1 MSSTVIERLLLA
13 LLLAL
18 VAGICLARGIG
29 LILDPHR
36 LDAHEERIWMQWA
49 YPRSDLP
56 ALFARVAAGL
66 DPDEVICLQIP
77 RNLGPVARFQ
87 YLANYYLV
95 DQRVAAIR
103 PRGARRDF
111 PPQATVVRIDWQGEV
126 EVERGSGGG

>member
-1 MSSTVIERLLLA
+1 MSSTVIERLFLA

-18 VAGICLARGIG
+18 VAGICVARGIG
-29 LILDPHR
+29 LASDPQR
-36 LDAHEERIWMQWA
+36 LDAHEERTWMQWA
-49 YPRSDLP
+49 HPRSDLP

-66 DPDEVICLQIP
+66 GPDEVICLQIP
-77 RNLGPVARFQ
+77 RSLGPVERFR

-103 PRGARRDF
+103 PRGARRGF